1 MRNDD
6 CCSRRQFGTTL
17 GGIGVATMIAGC
29 SAFGLP
35 SKKPV
40 TASTERSLSPESGS
54 MSRSDFAV
62 AVDNTRETYGENG
75 IWGLAASEPDHG
87 LEYVGAW
94 QDSAIGHRTDD
105 EPAFTSDHLL
115 VLYRLPGLQLDGEQ
129 FYRAWLWSGAVPEP
143 SSQLEA
149 IRPSIHLVRDSD
161 DMRRYDPASTAT
173 EGPVPVSFNTPA
185 TPGPDGPT
193 IEFPLHAGKVEY
205 AAKKT
210 EIGDAGGYGATWT
223 GAYDSV
229 QGVNATCVMKWPA
242 DRAYDIRW
250 NAEIKAT
257 PK

>member
-17 GGIGVATMIAGC
+17 GGIGVATMTAGC

-94 QDSAIGHRTDD
+94 QDSATGHRTDD

-115 VLYRLPGLQLDGEQ
+115 VLYRIPGLQLDGEQ

-149 IRPSIHLVRDSD
+149 IRPSVHLVRDSD
-161 DMRRYDPASTAT
+161 DMRRYDPAKTTS
-173 EGPVPVSFNTPA
+173 EGPVPVSFA
-185 TPGPDGPT
+185 TRARDGPT

-205 AAKKT
+205 AAKKRRSGT
-210 EIGDAGGYGATWT
+210 PAATGPRGLART
-223 GAYDSV
+223 IPSKV
-229 QGVNATCVMKWPA
+229 
-242 DRAYDIRW
+242 
-250 NAEIKAT
+250 
-257 PK
+257 